1 MVSYQNQSCGAGK
14 LVHLVQQVRL
24 YQTVYLPILVLSS
37 FLIEFFKQLP
47 CLVHYKVTEKFEDL
61 FSIPMD
67 SGAVT
72 HEESEYVIGFIIR
85 VDKKELPW
93 IFR

>member
-1 MVSYQNQSCGAGK
+1 MVSFQNQSCGAGK
-14 LVHLVQQVRL
+14 LVHLIEQVRL
-24 YQTVYLPILVLSS
+24 YQTVCLPILVLSS
-37 FLIEFFKQLP
+37 FLIEFFKQLA

-72 HEESEYVIGFIIR
+72 HEESEYVIGFKIR
-85 VDKKELPW
+85 VDKKELPS